1 MAHVRWLFAV
11 EADIEQVLAFTLR
24 RFGSR
29 KYDEYGSLILEALQT
44 LEVDP
49 QAGKRRPES
58 LSKHGPTTSPS
69 QEGAHATCSSTGFRG
84 PISSR
89 CLRSRTTAWT
99 CPGCGV
105 FARARSR
112 VPASSTRCEEAGR
125 LQNRLH
131 EPGRRRGKSVDWRG
145 LHARPKAPR
154 LSNLSNE
161 RRAAAPCYERPLAK
175 VRNLSRLWIRRGG
188 SCTAPLELPQ
198 AETVRGYLRETRPQP
213 QRPLCARGDP
223 AVVRPM
229 SEPGEEHSTG
239 LGPLNGLARGS
250 ASQPFRRSGTSSHPV
265 GFATLRSLGR
275 VTPEVL
281 SPFKLRRALPAQ
293 RSSRW
298 R

>member
-175 VRNLSRLWIRRGG
+175 VRNLSRLQGISGKTRPSALSYLRLFADPPHSPGCPPHRPPHFWGERRAARRCRCSVAARRG
-188 SCTAPLELPQ
+188 
-198 AETVRGYLRETRPQP
+198 
-213 QRPLCARGDP
+213 
-223 AVVRPM
+223 
-229 SEPGEEHSTG
+229 
-239 LGPLNGLARGS
+239 
-250 ASQPFRRSGTSSHPV
+250 
-265 GFATLRSLGR
+265 
-275 VTPEVL
+275 
-281 SPFKLRRALPAQ
+281 
-293 RSSRW
+293 
-298 R
+298 